1 VVQRLDLRG
10 AATVCRLAFA
20 AMPKSFHALRIH
32 REGWDPANGVIPG
45 NAVMSA
51 GVAASQ
57 GSSLI
62 RPLSRS
68 TTCDK
73 VFG

>member
-1 VVQRLDLRG
+1 MHYG
-10 AATVCRLAFA
+10 FTGKAGTPPAA
-20 AMPKSFHALRIH
+20 
-32 REGWDPANGVIPG
+32 VIPG

-68 TTCDK
+68 TACDK
-73 VFG
+73 VLGYYTLAGPEVLCARRFSGAG